1 MAEVARE
8 AAEDGAAVWPLLQEK
23 LLGNQFSCVAAK
35 TAWRRETVVHR
46 HYGPMTEEATTAAL
60 YGDVCDFAG
69 RKDAID
75 PLLASF
81 ISTFQAPR
89 DVTEVEFERLVWEQ
103 LQSLHDLDATG
114 FAWSSLVDADPA
126 SERFGF
132 SVGGHPFFVVGM
144 HPNSSRLTRRFPYPT
159 LVFNS
164 HIQFK
169 RLKERGIYQ
178 RIQREVRARELTLQ
192 GSINPNLAD
201 FGEASEAAQYSGR
214 SVSANWRCPFR
225 PHPPSGTWSRRC
237 RQERLP

>member
-1 MAEVARE
+1 MAEAARE
-8 AAEDGAAVWPLLQEK
+8 TAENGGAVWLLLQEK
-23 LLGNQFSCVAAK
+23 LLGNQFSCVAGK

-46 HYGPMTEEATTAAL
+46 HYGPMTEEATTVAL
-60 YGDVCDFAG
+60 YGDVCDFAE

-81 ISTFQAPR
+81 ISTFQASR
-89 DVTEVEFERLVWEQ
+89 DVTEVEFERLVWKQ
-103 LQSLHDLDATG
+103 LQSLHDLDATR
-114 FAWSSLVDADPA
+114 FAWSSLVDADPI
-126 SERFGF
+126 SDRFGF
-132 SVGGHPFFVVGM
+132 SVAEHPFFVVGM

-164 HIQFK
+164 HVQFK
-169 RLKERGIYQ
+169 RLKERGMYQ

-214 SVSANWRCPFR
+214 AVSADWLCPFH
-225 PHPPSGTWSRRC
+225 PHPPGRTWSRRC